1 MPSHTI
7 IEEIDEALESQ
18 TSEQLFA
25 ELLKRN
31 DSDVKAFLA
40 STFAYLKQ
48 HSKFFD
54 NPEASKVLA
63 RLLRD
68 VNAPKPSKPP
78 SSTVHSSNGSVRE
91 VRLSMSRL
99 RNQPGALARNDC
111 SFADL

>member
-1 MPSHTI
+1 MPSHTV
-7 IEEIDEALESQ
+7 IEEIDEVLESQ
-18 TSEQLFA
+18 TPEQLFA

-31 DSDVKAFLA
+31 DADVKAFLA

-68 VNAPKPSKPP
+68 VNTPKPSKPP

-91 VRLSMSRL
+91 VAHSIPCL
-99 RNQPGALARNDC
+99 RKQLRALAGNKC